1 MKVTEEGKKE
11 VEKIEEKEK
20 TIKDTKQD
28 MVVEM

>member
-11 VEKIEEKEK
+11 VEKIEEK